1 MGINNLADLNNFK
14 SASVLD
20 DDQIKNLLSEIEP
33 KIIDADQITV
43 GIMAFKD
50 VEAIMALKSIF

>member
-50 VEAIMALKSIF
+50 VEAIKALKSIF